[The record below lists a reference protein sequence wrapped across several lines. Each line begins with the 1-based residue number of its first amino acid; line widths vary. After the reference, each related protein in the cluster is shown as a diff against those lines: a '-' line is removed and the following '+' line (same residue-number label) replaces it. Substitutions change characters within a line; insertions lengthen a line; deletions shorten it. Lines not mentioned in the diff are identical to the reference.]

1 MRKLSLFAL
10 ILVLVAPLARAA
22 EAPPSGGALPPIACV
37 EATRA
42 ARIAAAKGDAAG
54 ARQRLEAAIE
64 LPGCELAALSRLV
77 TMLRESTDA
86 PARFAELRDR
96 LAARLRDPATEIPD
110 GLLTQLAGARS
121 DRAGDELLLDALVAR
136 RAAVAASPVPG
147 SGRAE
152 LEELLHVVAE
162 LELRLGRDDE
172 ARATF
177 GTLLELAPTDGLR
190 WRVLMLDVSRERWE
204 SAEALLTPMLAD
216 PQAPEMLRYLHAT
229 ALAHLGRFDDLLR
242 LLDQLAPPPPAAR
255 SVSPAPAAGPS
266 APPAPAEALDLAP
279 QSSPV
284 DDFATLLLR
293 TAWAMRDAGREADAA
308 ALFRRALV
316 YVPASAEA
324 QGALLHFYG
333 TAEERA
339 ASAAAAEN
347 RRAQE
352 TDPQRLFEEGSDLLG
367 AGDAKGARE
376 LLARAAPEL
385 AETGYAE
392 PAWYNLGTANFKL
405 ERWAEAA
412 DAFAQALTVNPDR
425 LESLWKRALALHH
438 LERCAEAVTLLR
450 TVLERDP
457 AKRDA
462 HYYLSG
468 CYAKLGDAAA
478 AARESALFNA
488 KP

>member
-1 MRKLSLFAL
+1 MRQSLFFAL
-10 ILVLVAPLARAA
+10 TLVLVAPLARAA
-22 EAPPSGGALPPIACV
+22 ETPPSGGALPPIACV

-54 ARQRLEAAIE
+54 ARQKLEAAIE

-77 TMLRESTDA
+77 TMLRESADA
-86 PARFAELRDR
+86 AARFAELRDR

-121 DRAGDELLLDALVAR
+121 DRAGDELLLDALLAR
-136 RAAVAASPVPG
+136 RAAVAANPAPG
-147 SGRAE
+147 SGGAQ
-152 LEELLHVVAE
+152 LEELLHVLAE
-162 LELRLGRDDE
+162 LELRLDRDDE

-177 GTLLELAPTDGLR
+177 GQLLELAPTDGLR
-190 WRVLMLDVSRERWE
+190 WRVLMLDVDRERWE
-204 SAEALLTPMLAD
+204 SAEALLAPMLAD

-229 ALAHLGRFDDLLR
+229 ALAHLGRFDELMR
-242 LLDQLAPPPPAAR
+242 LLDQLAPPPPAA
-255 SVSPAPAAGPS
+255 PAASPVAPS
-266 APPAPAEALDLAP
+266 SPAEAVDLTP
-279 QSSPV
+279 ETSPV
-284 DDFATLLLR
+284 ADFTGLLLQ
-293 TAWAMRDAGREADAA
+293 TAWAMRDAGRDADAA
-308 ALFRRALV
+308 TLFRRALV
-316 YVPASAEA
+316 YVPDSAEA
-324 QGALLHFYG
+324 QGALLHLYG

-376 LLARAAPEL
+376 LLARAAPALEGS
-385 AETGYAE
+385 GYAE

-412 DAFAQALTVNPDR
+412 DAFAQALAVNPDR

-438 LERCAEAVTLLR
+438 LERCAEAVALLR
-450 TVLERDP
+450 TVLEREP